1 MNLDAMTVMT
11 EVLEELLVSPSFTTE
26 QAMNV
31 LNVVDQLVNFTGQIP
46 VENYSLKSVTNK
58 Y

>member
-1 MNLDAMTVMT
+1 MTVMT